1 MKKIFLLFIPAALL
15 LSGSRVSPPLPQGS
29 DVWLFD
35 CSYNLGKPQLGGGYN
50 VSSRNGYD
58 DQPSFSD
65 GGSYLLYTSEQ
76 TGGQTEII
84 RFDPMMKLS
93 KQMTTTALSEYSP
106 QMMPGNKYFSCVVV
120 EKDSSQRIWR
130 YHKVTGE
137 SNVLLPKVYAVGYHC
152 WFNPKTVFLFQI
164 GEPNMLVMVNT
175 GNSKKRNCVSNPG
188 RCMQT
193 WKSPKRKLLLYT
205 EMNPDSSWTVKALNG
220 TGMTEQSFA
229 PVQLPA
235 GTQDFTVDGLNN
247 MIAGQGSKLMCYNLI
262 RRDGWQEITDLKGI
276 GITKIS
282 RLAVSQ
288 SGNRLAL
295 VNTTE

>member
-1 MKKIFLLFIPAALL
+1 M
-15 LSGSRVSPPLPQGS
+15 
-29 DVWLFD
+29 
-35 CSYNLGKPQLGGGYN
+35 
-50 VSSRNGYD
+50 
-58 DQPSFSD
+58 
-65 GGSYLLYTSEQ
+65 
-76 TGGQTEII
+76 
-84 RFDPMMKLS
+84 
-93 KQMTTTALSEYSP
+93 
-106 QMMPGNKYFSCVVV
+106 
-120 EKDSSQRIWR
+120 
-130 YHKVTGE
+130 
-137 SNVLLPKVYAVGYHC
+137 
-152 WFNPKTVFLFQI
+152 QI
-164 GEPNMLVMVNT
+164 
-175 GNSKKRNCVSNPG
+175 
-188 RCMQT
+188 

-295 VNTTE
+295 VNTKE

>member
-1 MKKIFLLFIPAALL
+1 MKKLFLLFIPAVLL
-15 LSGSRVSPPLPQGS
+15 LSGSAVSPPLPKGS

-35 CSYNLGKPQLGGGYN
+35 CNYSLGKIQLGGGYN
-50 VSSRNGYD
+50 VSSRAGYD

-65 GGSYLLYTSEQ
+65 GGMYLLYTSEQ
-76 TGGQTEII
+76 TGGQTDII
-84 RFDPMMKLS
+84 RFDPILKIS
-93 KQMTTTALSEYSP
+93 KQMTTTSVSEYSP
-106 QMMPGNKYFSCVVV
+106 SMMPGNKYFSCVVV
-120 EKDSSQRIWR
+120 EKDSSQRLWQ

-137 SNVLLPKVYAVGYHC
+137 SKVLIPKVYAIGYHC

-164 GEPNMLVMVNT
+164 GEPNMLVMVNA
-175 GNSKKRNCVSNPG
+175 GNGKKRNCVTNPG
-188 RCMQT
+188 RCIQT

-205 EMNPDSSWTVKALNG
+205 EMAADSSWTVNALNS
-220 TGMTEQSFA
+220 TGMKEQSFA
-229 PVQLPA
+229 AVQLPK

-282 RLAVSQ
+282 RLSVSVE
-288 SGNRLAL
+288 GHRLAL